1 MKVVN
6 LFAGPGVGK
15 SVMAA
20 DIFSVIKKNGGS
32 AELAGEYAK
41 DMVYES
47 RMNIL
52 TDQVYVLAKQNRR
65 LHRLRDKVDWVISD
79 SPLLLSP
86 VYAPADYYPSF
97 VDLAFDVFDSYENIN
112 LFLQRPADRIYQDVG
127 RTQKAAEAI
136 EFDDKIKNFLDQHR
150 VPYKV
155 VHPGRDIVDFNFLRI
170 YLLSMLDSNL
180 VAA

>member
-47 RMNIL
+47 RTNIL

-86 VYAPADYYPSF
+86 VYAAADYYPHF
-97 VDLAFDVFDSYENIN
+97 NDLAFDIFNSYENIN
-112 LFLQRPADRIYQDVG
+112 LFLERPADRVYQDVG

-136 EFDDKIKNFLDQHR
+136 EFDAKIKDFLDEHW
-150 VPYKV
+150 VPYKI
-155 VHPGRDIVDFNFLRI
+155 VHPGRDLVDFSFLRT
-170 YLLSMLDSNL
+170 YLLSSLESSL